1 MFHVNWIK
9 EMQMKGS
16 SCKSCVKVC
25 HLKLTFSLCTQY
37 FGAMHSHLKEVGP
50 TSNLRDALMQNM
62 RSSLNIMVKSE
73 FFLQKVLFV
82 IVFFQRDLPEIGAS
96 SLN

>member
-1 MFHVNWIK
+1 
-9 EMQMKGS
+9 MQMKGS

-50 TSNLRDALMQNM
+50 TSNLREDLMQNM
-62 RSSLNIMVKSE
+62 RSSSNIMVKSE
-73 FFLQKVLFV
+73 FFLQKVLFA
-82 IVFFQRDLPEIGAS
+82 IVFFQRDLSEIGAC
-96 SLN
+96 SLI

>member
-9 EMQMKGS
+9 EMQMKCS
-16 SCKSCVKVC
+16 SCNSCVIVY